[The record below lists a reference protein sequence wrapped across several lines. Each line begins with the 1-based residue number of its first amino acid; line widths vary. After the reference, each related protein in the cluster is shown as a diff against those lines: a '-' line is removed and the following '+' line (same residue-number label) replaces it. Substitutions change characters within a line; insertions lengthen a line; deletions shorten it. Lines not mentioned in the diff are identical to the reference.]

1 VVFSSLSRIPFLKR
15 AGLVLLAGVL
25 AGCANGTQVISYNR
39 QNRENGMQLYGKGAW
54 AEAASTF
61 NAAIRE
67 EPGDYTSRFYLGAC
81 EEQMGKLQ
89 QAIQQY
95 RTTLDVMDHS
105 LEGKGDFKFRRKV
118 TNQLALS
125 IAHEGDRSGDLTALE
140 QKQPRSA
147 ETAFMLARIYRQTG
161 DADSALSRFQQA
173 QQLDPRDSDIAK
185 EYGLYLEQLGQ
196 TQRADTQL
204 RRAYA
209 LNSRDE
215 EVSAALRRLGV
226 IPGPSLKGEDGLE
239 KPLVPLGPLPE
250 LDVTTSNKGAQT
262 STPITGGQ
270 STPPAAVGSTGS
282 PRD

>member
-1 VVFSSLSRIPFLKR
+1 MVRSTLSRIPFLTC
-15 AGLVLLAGVL
+15 AVLLTGVL
-25 AGCANGTQVISYNR
+25 AGCTNGTTEIISYTR
-39 QNRENGMQLYGKGAW
+39 QNRETGMQLYGKSQW
-54 AEAASTF
+54 VEAASYF
-61 NAAIRE
+61 NAAIRQ

-81 EEQMGKLQ
+81 QEQMGKTQ

-95 RTTLDVMDHS
+95 WTTLNVMDHS
-105 LEGKGDFKFRRKV
+105 IEGKTDIKFRKKV
-118 TNQLALS
+118 TNQIALA
-125 IAHEGDRSGDLTALE
+125 IAHQGDRSGDLTALE
-140 QKQPRSA
+140 QKTPRTP
-147 ETAFMLARIYRQTG
+147 ENAFMLARIYRNIG
-161 DADSALSRFQQA
+161 DADSAIARFEQA
-173 QQLDPRDSDIAK
+173 QKLDPKDADISK

-196 TQRADTQL
+196 TQRADNEL

-250 LDVTTSNKGAQT
+250 LDVTTSNKTTSTTPSATPGAQT
-262 STPITGGQ
+262 TTPG
-270 STPPAAVGSTGS
+270 PVGSTS